1 MWMRQGAVQL
11 QGRLSFA
18 LVMTAIL
25 RCWERYFKE
34 DVETAFGGGV
44 KRVRQMS
51 GR

>member
-1 MWMRQGAVQL
+1 MRQGAIQL
-11 QGRLSFA
+11 QGRLIFA
-18 LVMTAIL
+18 FVMTAIL